1 MFVIL
6 NKLFVGFTVSII
18 LMASFQAVARCD
30 SSQHRQF
37 DFWVGEWQVSNKQ
50 NNNVSQS
57 SISLINDGCGILEE
71 YTTTTG
77 YQGKSLNIYNAATQ
91 QWHQTWIDNSGTL
104 LQLDGK
110 FEQGKMTLSGVTHNK
125 NGKDVLNKIIW
136 TPNTDGT
143 VRQQWLV
150 SNDQGQNWQSIFD
163 GIYKKVAKRD

>member
-1 MFVIL
+1 MSVIL
-6 NKLFVGFTVSII
+6 NKLFVVFSVSII

-30 SSQHRQF
+30 APQHRQF

-57 SISLINDGCGILEE
+57 NISLINDGCGILEE

-77 YQGKSLNIYNAATQ
+77 FQGKSLNIYDATTQ

-104 LQLDGK
+104 LQLNGK
-110 FEQGKMTLSGVTHNK
+110 FEQGRMTLSGMTFDK
-125 NGKDVLNKIIW
+125 DGKEVLNKIVW

-143 VRQQWLV
+143 VSQQWLV
-150 SNDQGQNWQSIFD
+150 SNEQGKKWQSIFD
-163 GIYKKVAKRD
+163 GLYQKATLSN

>member
-1 MFVIL
+1 MSVTL
-6 NKLFVGFTVSII
+6 NKLFVVFSVSIV
-18 LMASFQAVARCD
+18 LMTSFQAVARCD

-77 YQGKSLNIYNAATQ
+77 FQGKSLNIYDATTQ

-104 LQLDGK
+104 LQLNGK
-110 FEQGKMTLSGVTHNK
+110 FEQGRMTLSGMTFDK
-125 NGKDVLNKIIW
+125 DGKEVLNKIVW
-136 TPNTDGT
+136 TPNADGT

-150 SNDQGQNWQSIFD
+150 SNEQGKKWQQIFD
-163 GIYKKVAKRD
+163 GLYQQATLSN